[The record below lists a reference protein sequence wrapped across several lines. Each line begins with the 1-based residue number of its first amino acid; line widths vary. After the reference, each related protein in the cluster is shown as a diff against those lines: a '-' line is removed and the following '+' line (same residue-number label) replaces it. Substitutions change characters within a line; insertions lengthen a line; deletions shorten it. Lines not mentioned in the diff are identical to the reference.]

1 VCEREYVCVCVCV
14 CVNMNVLARVRVV
27 VVSMLHNLRSL
38 ILRRNKI
45 QALKSTNLVGLK
57 LTKIKIHET
66 KY

>member
-1 VCEREYVCVCVCV
+1 V

-38 ILRRNKI
+38 ILRLNKI